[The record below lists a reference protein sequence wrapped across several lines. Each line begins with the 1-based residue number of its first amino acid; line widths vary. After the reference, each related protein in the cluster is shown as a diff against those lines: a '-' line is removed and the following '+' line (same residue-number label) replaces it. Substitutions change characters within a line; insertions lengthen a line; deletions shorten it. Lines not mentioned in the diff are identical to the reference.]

1 MPPKLPVAARQ
12 ATLKQRE
19 KREAQKRRSSE
30 AKIAAVALAHARRA
44 GIELSIAEKVR
55 ERNLML
61 R

>member
-12 ATLKQRE
+12 ATLKKRE
-19 KREAQKRRSSE
+19 KRKAQKRISSE

-44 GIELSIAEKVR
+44 GIELSIPEKVR